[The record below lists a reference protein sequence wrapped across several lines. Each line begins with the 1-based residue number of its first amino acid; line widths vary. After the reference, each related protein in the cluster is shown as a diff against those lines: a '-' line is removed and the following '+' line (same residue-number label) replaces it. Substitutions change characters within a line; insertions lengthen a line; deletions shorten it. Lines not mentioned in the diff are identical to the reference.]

1 MFCNP
6 NLGISVLTVSPF
18 SPVVT
23 ALISVENT
31 STSEVSG
38 GTTNSPGFT
47 VKCTAVD
54 FTTSPFTAKI
64 GIS

>member
-6 NLGISVLTVSPF
+6 YLGIAVLTVSPF

-23 ALISVENT
+23 ALISLENT

-38 GTTNSPGFT
+38 GTTNSLAFT
-47 VKCTAVD
+47 VKLATVD
-54 FTTSPFTAKI
+54 LTTSPFTAKI